1 MQLKYLRPYDWLN
14 QIEGVN
20 EGLGCASVL
29 QVVSP
34 SCNEELLVKKDQC
47 LVRAFS
53 DSKL

>member
-1 MQLKYLRPYDWLN
+1 MEKVWRCA
-14 QIEGVN
+14 G
-20 EGLGCASVL
+20 GCVIDVCVCVCA

-34 SCNEELLVKKDQC
+34 SCNDELLVKKDQC

>member
-1 MQLKYLRPYDWLN
+1 MRKAKAVSWVPGHCFQCVCVCVHTTP
-14 QIEGVN
+14 
-20 EGLGCASVL
+20 

-34 SCNEELLVKKDQC
+34 SCNDEMLVKKDQC

>member
-1 MQLKYLRPYDWLN
+1 MD
-14 QIEGVN
+14 G
-20 EGLGCASVL
+20 GLFYSELIVIISVCACVCD

-34 SCNEELLVKKDQC
+34 SCNDELLVKKDQC

>member
-1 MQLKYLRPYDWLN
+1 MELIPIIDVW
-14 QIEGVN
+14 VFSCVCV
-20 EGLGCASVL
+20 CARA

-34 SCNEELLVKKDQC
+34 SCNDELLVKKDQC